1 MRVQHAKQMVNAK
14 TFKNNTL
21 CADDKLCSILF
32 LINFLAKISYFTL
45 QKNMIFISADKY
57 HTPTLK
63 IDTENR
69 TTKPQICRILYPCI
83 YYFS

>member
-1 MRVQHAKQMVNAK
+1 
-14 TFKNNTL
+14 
-21 CADDKLCSILF
+21 
-32 LINFLAKISYFTL
+32 
-45 QKNMIFISADKY
+45 MIFISADKD